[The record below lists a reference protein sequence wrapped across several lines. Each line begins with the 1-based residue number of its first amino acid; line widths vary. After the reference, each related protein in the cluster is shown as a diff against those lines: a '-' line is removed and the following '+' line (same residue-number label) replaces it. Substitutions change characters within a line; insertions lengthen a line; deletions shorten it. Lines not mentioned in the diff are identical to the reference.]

1 MAQKSSPK
9 LVAVA
14 TAAVTA
20 IYMTGYLATSGVAAA
35 APVVP
40 TSQPAAVATVAASST
55 TAQVVTSAAASAA
68 TTTTSAYKDGTN
80 SGTGNSRRGG
90 FDVAVTIAGGRITNV
105 AITRAFTEY
114 PASRVAALPAQVVA
128 RQSASVDKVTGATYS
143 AQAFQQ
149 AVQAA
154 LAKATP

>member
-1 MAQKSSPK
+1 MAQKAPRR
-9 LVAVA
+9 LVGLA

-20 IYMTGYLATSGVAAA
+20 IYISGYLATSSVSAGA
-35 APVVP
+35 APVVATPRP
-40 TSQPAAVATVAASST
+40 TGAVAAATNTST
-55 TAQVVTSAAASAA
+55 TNPATIATAA
-68 TTTTSAYKDGTN
+68 TAAPTGAYKDGTYT
-80 SGTGNSRRGG
+80 GTGTSRRGG

-128 RQSASVDKVTGATYS
+128 RQSAQVDKVTGATYS
-143 AQAFQQ
+143 SQAFQQ

-154 LAKATP
+154 LAKAAA